1 MPRSGCYLIYQYFI
15 TSFTESMKHFLIL
28 RRFSQES
35 FVSKINDPNITL
47 FARISSVIT
56 FWHELALSGN
66 TVNATYMCVSDNR
79 LVNLHSL
86 SFPIIYSS
94 SQGNKIISLC
104 RITHMILESCYS
116 ERPGGTWSA

>member
-56 FWHELALSGN
+56 FRHELALSGN
-66 TVNATYMCVSDNR
+66 TVHATYIC
-79 LVNLHSL
+79 
-86 SFPIIYSS
+86 F
-94 SQGNKIISLC
+94 
-104 RITHMILESCYS
+104 
-116 ERPGGTWSA
+116 